1 MFYRPIRTVALMVSV
16 FREPELHLGVQA
28 SDVMETFY
36 KALQR
41 SQSLTLN
48 DLFTFGGT
56 SYGDLKLTIITFRGG
71 GRIEITPGALF
82 VHLSNVSRE
91 NYTEVAKEHLQDC
104 ENTLRNAL
112 KGVEIRE
119 RLMRASVWAACEGG
133 SSAVEAFLGE
143 KGNAALKLDQGA
155 YAMWKKD
162 FTFQFSG
169 LDTSRA
175 ARLGLILEPS
185 KTDGDLYV
193 QFEYTQIGSPTVA
206 QTVKQQF
213 EHAEKE
219 LETLMLH
226 VGLEPKKEN
235 A

>member
-1 MFYRPIRTVALMVSV
+1 MFYHPIRIVAQMVSV

-48 DLFTFGGT
+48 DLLTFGGT

-175 ARLGLILEPS
+175 ARLGLILERS

-193 QFEYTQIGSPTVA
+193 QFEHTQIGSPTVA

-213 EHAEKE
+213 EDAEKE

-226 VGLEPKKEN
+226 VGLEPKKED